1 MTTRIRFNEEGEAIL
16 PRELLE
22 GEFVEEGAILKA
34 HRDERGNVVL
44 KRLKAT
50 HPVKEYTDADLAA
63 FAEEDEMTPELRR
76 RFDALLK
83 REPRLF
89 GR

>member
-1 MTTRIRFNEEGEAIL
+1 MTGRIRFNEEGEAIL

-22 GEFVEEGAILKA
+22 DEFVEEGTILKA

-44 KRLKAT
+44 KRLARQ
-50 HPVKEYTDADLAA
+50 PVREYSEEELAM
-63 FAEEDEMTPELRR
+63 FAEEDEMTPAERD
-76 RFDALLK
+76 RFLASLG